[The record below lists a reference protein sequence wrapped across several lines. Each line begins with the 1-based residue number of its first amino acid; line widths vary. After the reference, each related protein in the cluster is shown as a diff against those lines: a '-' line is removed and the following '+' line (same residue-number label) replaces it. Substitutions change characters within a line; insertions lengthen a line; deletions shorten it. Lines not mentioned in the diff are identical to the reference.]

1 MRAVVVI
8 LAIVVVVAVV
18 AWMFLGRR
26 RPERAARAHGERIT
40 VEERPADAA
49 AEDQRAD
56 VGDAGTDRPGP
67 PG

>member
-1 MRAVVVI
+1 MTVVVVI

-26 RPERAARAHGERIT
+26 RPERAARGAGGRVT
-40 VEERPADAA
+40 PEERPADAG

-56 VGDAGTDRPGP
+56 VGDAGTGGPGP
-67 PG
+67 SA